1 MKPSFKIGDRV
12 RFNREF
18 LQSTCTYTGQT
29 PMARGTITGF
39 WGYENQ
45 QATIKWD
52 HPYFS
57 DSRYGG
63 AHIANLQKVKP

>member
-1 MKPSFKIGDRV
+1 
-12 RFNREF
+12 
-18 LQSTCTYTGQT
+18 
-29 PMARGTITGF
+29 MARGTITGF
-39 WGYENQ
+39 WGHNNQ
-45 QATIKWD
+45 QATIRWD